1 MDAMNKRVLK
11 LALPSILAN
20 LTVPLVGMVDI
31 AVAGHLEASA
41 AALIGGV
48 SVGSLMFDL
57 LYWNFGFLRAGTGG
71 MTAQA
76 FGRSDWDECVGNL
89 LRGVGLAFAI
99 SLALILL
106 QWPFQ
111 KLIFLFVGCSEEVR
125 TLALDYFYI
134 RIWAAPATLTLM
146 AFRGW
151 FIGMQ
156 DTFSSMLTDVI
167 VNGGNIIFSVLLTFG
182 VAGAGLDGIGF
193 KGIAAGTVVAQYSGL
208 IFASAVA
215 LRKLR
220 KFPRRS
226 VFSTPLDAG
235 NQSFVKS
242 LDSSEVDACSGS
254 LESASFSRANSGIP
268 DEARPLRTH
277 LDSSVADLSS
287 DDAADLMSF
296 RESADSYYNKRLKD
310 ESVVGTKFRKMPWCG
325 GLSLGEVFAKD
336 KVRRFFS
343 VNRDLFVRS
352 VCLII
357 VYLAYMAI
365 SAGFG
370 DTLLASCSIMLK
382 LLLLFSY
389 FTDGFAFAGEAL
401 TGRFVGMRWPSMV
414 RLTVDYT
421 FGWSMGIAVI
431 FVFIYAFFGDSL
443 LRLMTS
449 DPAVVS
455 AAHQFMPWLF
465 LFPLVSCPA
474 FTWDGIYT
482 GATATKPMRN
492 SNIGCVAAFFAVWF
506 LGNLLLPALDPSL
519 AATNF
524 SAINSLV
531 TSSSSV
537 SSAALP
543 AVSSS
548 VSSAALPAVSS
559 SVSSAASSV
568 ASFAASSAAPLSNPF
583 TFLFSTTLLPS
594 ASAHLLFAAYYAHV
608 IYRSLYQ
615 SFLYP
620 KSILAP
626 LR

>member
-1 MDAMNKRVLK
+1 MTIFAIMDSMNKRVLR

-31 AVAGHLEASA
+31 AVAGHLDASA

-76 FGRSDWDECVGNL
+76 FGRSDRDECVGNL
-89 LRGVGLAFAI
+89 LRGVGLALVI
-99 SLALILL
+99 SVVLILL

-167 VNGGNIIFSVLLTFG
+167 VNGGNIIFSVLITFG
-182 VAGAGLDGIGF
+182 VAGVGFGGIGF
-193 KGIAAGTVVAQYSGL
+193 KGIAAGTVIAQYSGL

-220 KFPRRS
+220 TFPGRS
-226 VFSTPLDAG
+226 PL
-235 NQSFVKS
+235 QS
-242 LDSSEVDACSGS
+242 G
-254 LESASFSRANSGIP
+254 
-268 DEARPLRTH
+268 
-277 LDSSVADLSS
+277 
-287 DDAADLMSF
+287 
-296 RESADSYYNKRLKD
+296 
-310 ESVVGTKFRKMPWCG
+310 GT
-325 GLSLGEVFAKD
+325 LSLGEVFAKD
-336 KVRRFFS
+336 KLRRFFS
-343 VNRDLFVRS
+343 VNRDLLVRS
-352 VCLII
+352 VCLIV

-401 TGRFVGMRWPSMV
+401 TGRFVGMRRREMV
-414 RLTVDYT
+414 RLTVGYT

-443 LRLMTS
+443 LSLLTS
-449 DPAVVS
+449 DPAVMS
-455 AAHQFMPWLF
+455 AVHQFMPWLI
-465 LFPLVSCPA
+465 LFPLASCPA

-482 GATATKPMRN
+482 GATATKPMRD
-492 SNIGCVAAFFAVWF
+492 SNIGCVIAFFAVWF
-506 LGNLLLPALDPSL
+506 LGNLLLPLLDPSIALGIVSGTNL
-519 AATNF
+519 AA
-524 SAINSLV
+524 
-531 TSSSSV
+531 
-537 SSAALP
+537 P
-543 AVSSS
+543 AS
-548 VSSAALPAVSS
+548 
-559 SVSSAASSV
+559 
-568 ASFAASSAAPLSNPF
+568 LSNLS
-583 TFLFSTTLLPS
+583 TFLFSTQLLPS
-594 ASAHLLFAAYYAHV
+594 VSAHLLFAAYYAHV

-615 SFLYP
+615 TFLYP

>member
-1 MDAMNKRVLK
+1 MDAMNKRVLR

-31 AVAGHLEASA
+31 AVAGHLDATA

-89 LRGVGLAFAI
+89 LRGVGLAFVI
-99 SLALILL
+99 SLVLILL

-111 KLIFLFVGCSEEVR
+111 KLIFLFVGCSDEVHA
-125 TLALDYFYI
+125 LALDYFYI
-134 RIWAAPATLTLM
+134 RIWAAPATLSLM

-156 DTFSSMLTDVI
+156 DTVSSMLTDVL

-182 VAGAGLDGIGF
+182 IARAGLGGLGF
-193 KGIAAGTVVAQYSGL
+193 DGIAAGTVVAQYSGL

-220 KFPRRS
+220 KFPRRTVS
-226 VFSTPLDAG
+226 VVSSAARGFSGSSQP
-235 NQSFVKS
+235 FVKA
-242 LDSSEVDACSGS
+242 LDSSEATSVSDAPFR
-254 LESASFSRANSGIP
+254 SAMSSRFDSGISET
-268 DEARPLRTH
+268 DQEVRTSF
-277 LDSSVADLSS
+277 DPSVADLSS
-287 DDAADLMSF
+287 EDTPSLSSVDDSNFEQCVDSVKVDSGVEPDLS
-296 RESADSYYNKRLKD
+296 SVGDLSNKRSKG
-310 ESVVGTKFRKMPWCG
+310 EYVIGSKMSWCG

-365 SAGFG
+365 SAGLG

-421 FGWSMGIAVI
+421 FAWSMGIAVI

-443 LRLMTS
+443 LRLLTS

-482 GATATKPMRN
+482 GATATKPMRD
-492 SNIGCVAAFFAVWF
+492 SNIGCVAAFFAVWL
-506 LGNLLLPALDPSL
+506 LGNLLLSGLG
-519 AATNF
+519 
-524 SAINSLV
+524 
-531 TSSSSV
+531 
-537 SSAALP
+537 
-543 AVSSS
+543 
-548 VSSAALPAVSS
+548 
-559 SVSSAASSV
+559 
-568 ASFAASSAAPLSNPF
+568 
-583 TFLFSTTLLPS
+583 TT
-594 ASAHLLFAAYYAHV
+594 ASAHLLFAAYSAHV

-615 SFLYP
+615 TLLYR
-620 KSILAP
+620 KSILAS